1 MEYLERYAY
10 ILSSIGQTGMFI
22 RHSNIHL
29 SNEQMDNVLLQT
41 LWSFIHMGS
50 YAVMLLHFSF
60 LGIVKVTCPLDIEM
74 SIRPLDKRNVH
85 WTFEIPF
92 VQWTNGHCL
101 MANRSVSYTQGVMPV
116 RIMSFQQFWH
126 CKTKKIVHSYIGQTE
141 MSIEQ
146 TEMYSG

>member
-101 MANRSVSYTQGVMPV
+101 MANRSVSYPQGVMPV
-116 RIMSFQQFWH
+116 RIMSLWTLSDG
-126 CKTKKIVHSYIGQTE
+126 KHSSLLSTWGHTQSYYVITA
-141 MSIEQ
+141 SLAL
-146 TEMYSG
+146 